1 MNWNRTN
8 AKPRKQPHL
17 TFMFLCI
24 AGDDHLPMLNHWQE
38 EEKEEEAAK
47 EGEETVFLGDGEKE
61 FWQNRPIME
70 GISENYPR
78 LPP

>member
-1 MNWNRTN
+1 
-8 AKPRKQPHL
+8 
-17 TFMFLCI
+17 
-24 AGDDHLPMLNHWQE
+24 MLNHWQE
-38 EEKEEEAAK
+38 EEKEKEEEDKAK